1 MEYEIEPQPLSSAL
15 SAFSDQSN
23 LQVLYASELVA
34 EHDSPGVTGL
44 LTAEE
49 ALTALLASSPLD
61 FVFNGDDTIAITEG
75 EGASG
80 GDDPEGD
87 PSTSIDESIVVTGT
101 RYTIQSSI
109 QEKRSSDLVVEAL
122 STDEIGDIPA
132 LSIGEAL
139 ETLTGIAS
147 HREQGGAT
155 EVSIRGLGPFLG
167 ATTIN
172 RREATNGSGDRSV
185 NFSQFPS
192 ELFNTIRVYKTQ
204 QASLIE
210 GGVSGQIELETTR
223 PLDKSDKS
231 LFFELK
237 GSYNPDNE
245 NINIAE
251 RDLGARAT
259 LSYIDQF
266 ESKGGDKF
274 GVALGF
280 QRNVTTNPEAEA
292 RSSSTYRDCRNDPA
306 ESVGVFSSGNCDSGR
321 GDLVLEVDPETGV
334 APDANTPFIFVP
346 SQRSYR
352 QNITDDERDA
362 VFAAFQWQP

>member
-1 MEYEIEPQPLSSAL
+1 MPLWAEAAGGEARVDYDIEAQPLSSAL
-15 SAFSDQSN
+15 RAFSDQSN

-34 EHDSPGVTGL
+34 DFESPGVVGSY
-44 LTAEE
+44 TAEE
-49 ALTALLASSPLD
+49 AIAAVLSSSTLG
-61 FVFNGDDTIAITEG
+61 FVFNGNDTVAVTESRDD
-75 EGASG
+75 GADG
-80 GDDPEGD
+80 AAEDEGD
-87 PSTSIDESIVVTGT
+87 GDSDEDPNTSVDDAIVVTGT

-109 QEKRSSDLVVEAL
+109 QEKRNSDLVVEAL
-122 STDEIGDIPA
+122 TTDEIGELPA

-139 ETLTGIAS
+139 ETLTGVAS

-192 ELFNTIRVYKTQ
+192 ELFNTIKVYKTQ

-210 GGVSGQIELETTR
+210 GGVSGQIELETAR
-223 PLDKSDKS
+223 PLDRTDSS
-231 LFFELK
+231 LLFELK
-237 GSYNPDNE
+237 GAYNPDND

-251 RDLGARAT
+251 RDLGSRGT
-259 LSYIDQF
+259 FSYINQF

-274 GVALGF
+274 GIAVGF
-280 QRNVTTNPEAEA
+280 QRNLTTNPEGEA

-306 ESVGVFSSGNCDSGR
+306 VSGGVFASGNCESGA
-321 GDLVLEVDPETGV
+321 G
-334 APDANTPFIFVP
+334 
-346 SQRSYR
+346 
-352 QNITDDERDA
+352 
-362 VFAAFQWQP
+362 